1 MLIVLPELS
10 YLFFFHYAW
19 GFTCFEY
26 GKIIKQA
33 RSKLLETRGTKW
45 WKRKGNTGS
54 GPPIQTRA
62 SGNYNEITSFLYLL
76 KMTPFHLEL
85 VLVFLEPLLQ
95 RPQGNDQIWSSVLL
109 ILANLLQSFA
119 TVFSWLEKKRIKCSQ
134 ISLSLNQ
141 DKSWV
146 ALF

>member
-1 MLIVLPELS
+1 
-10 YLFFFHYAW
+10 
-19 GFTCFEY
+19 
-26 GKIIKQA
+26 
-33 RSKLLETRGTKW
+33 
-45 WKRKGNTGS
+45 
-54 GPPIQTRA
+54 
-62 SGNYNEITSFLYLL
+62 
-76 KMTPFHLEL
+76 MTPFHLEL

>member
-19 GFTCFEY
+19 GFTFFEY

-33 RSKLLETRGTKW
+33 RSKLLETRGTKDE
-45 WKRKGNTGS
+45 KEKGIRDQDL
-54 GPPIQTRA
+54 PFRPRA
-62 SGNYNEITSFLYLL
+62 SANYNEITSFLYLL

-109 ILANLLQSFA
+109 ILPNLLQSFA

-146 ALF
+146 PLF